1 VLDHRL
7 RAGLA
12 PALERP
18 AVSLAR
24 AGLPADVVTAV
35 GLGLGL
41 AAAVA
46 LAGGHCL
53 VALALFLA
61 GRVADGLDGPVAR
74 LSGGTRPE
82 RARRRG
88 GYVDLGADMIVYVAY
103 PVALAVGR
111 PALGAAVACL
121 LGAYT
126 LNIITLLAA
135 SRSGRFERLHGDG
148 RSLVFTPGLVEG
160 AETIAVY
167 SLWSLFP
174 SWSAPLLWILTI
186 AVVFTAVQRMRM
198 MSRAPSRA

>member
-1 VLDHRL
+1 M
-7 RAGLA
+7 A

-18 AVSLAR
+18 AGRLAR
-24 AGLPADVVTAV
+24 VGFPADLMTAV

-46 LAGGHCL
+46 LGGGHCL

-74 LSGGTRPE
+74 LSQRVRPPG
-82 RARRRG
+82 AVRRG
-88 GYVDLGADMIVYVAY
+88 GYVDLGADMIVYIAY

-111 PALGAAVACL
+111 PGLEAAVVCL
-121 LGAYT
+121 LGAYA
-126 LNIITLLAA
+126 LNLTTLLMA
-135 SRSGRFERLHGDG
+135 SRSGLFDRRHSDG

-167 SLWSLFP
+167 SLWSVVP
-174 SWSAPLLWILTI
+174 GWSAPLMWFLTG
-186 AVVFTAVQRMRM
+186 AVVITAVQRMKM
-198 MSRAPSRA
+198 MRAAPRPL